1 MQIGDFL
8 VSKGLVTTEQIQEA
22 LNRQKKT
29 GGRLGEILQAI
40 AGIRSLD
47 YYNALSCYFNLE
59 FVDLTRIQMDTT
71 LLTEGDRPFYS
82 RELVLP
88 IMRDGENVVVA
99 TADPSETTFSL
110 IRARWG
116 ENAKI
121 VVTAKFDIFFALQKI
136 FANNY
141 SHEIVA
147 ELYEK
152 DSSKS
157 AAKTFTRGQMS
168 AAAITIA
175 AFALLL
181 YVSYPTGMIIFNAFL
196 TFSVS
201 FVLLYKFILSA
212 IGFTIPVAHKK
223 EQTKL
228 DEQTLPMYTILVP
241 MLREKRVTV
250 EHLAENLKLLDYP
263 THKLDIKLVLES
275 DDTDTIEIVKDL
287 KLPPYFEI
295 VRVPVSE
302 PRTKPKACNYAVK
315 FARGEFVTIYDAEDK
330 PDPDQLK
337 LALMT
342 FRQGDERLACVQC
355 ALNYYNSKENW
366 LTRMFTTEYTFWFD
380 LMLPALSRLNLPI
393 PLGGT
398 SNHFRTAFLKEM
410 VAWDPFNVTEDADL
424 GTRMSRLKYRSQAV
438 TSTTY
443 EEANCRT
450 INWIKQRTRWIKGY
464 MQTYLV
470 HMRNPIKLFRDLGP
484 KGFMSF
490 QLFIGGTVFSN
501 LANIILLV
509 IFTLGLLIGHDKI
522 SVLFPSPTMELA
534 YLNLLVGN
542 LLLMLLN
549 AMAIWRRRMYS
560 LVPLVLTVPVYW
572 FLASVASYRALHQ
585 LFFNPSRWEK
595 TEHGISK
602 LFIEPASNK
611 HRKAED
617 MARNVLH

>member
-1 MQIGDFL
+1 MQKIGEFL
-8 VSKGLVTTEQIQEA
+8 VSTGLVTAEQIQDA

-29 GGRLGEILQAI
+29 GGRLGEILQAT

-47 YYNALSCYFNLE
+47 YYEALSRYFKLE
-59 FVDLTRIQMDTT
+59 FVDLTKLQMDRT
-71 LLTEGDRPFYS
+71 LLNENDRPMYA

-88 IMRDGENVVVA
+88 INRNGGIIVVA
-99 TADPSETTFSL
+99 TADPSEKAFAL

-116 ENAKI
+116 KNVKI
-121 VVTAKFDIFFALQKI
+121 VVTAKFDIFFTLQKV

-141 SHEIVA
+141 SHEVVT

-157 AAKTFTRGQMS
+157 AMKTFTRGQMTV
-168 AAAITIA
+168 ATIMIA

-181 YVSYPTGMIIFNAFL
+181 YVSYPTGMIVFNSFL
-196 TFSVS
+196 TISVS
-201 FVLLYKFILSA
+201 FVLLYKFILSG
-212 IGFTIPVAHKK
+212 IGFTIPVTHTK
-223 EQTKL
+223 EQVGI
-228 DEQTLPMYTILVP
+228 DEQTLPVYTILVP
-241 MLREKRVTV
+241 MFREKRVTV
-250 EHLAENLKLLDYP
+250 EQLAENLKLLDYP
-263 THKLDIKLVLES
+263 THKLDIKLVLEN
-275 DDTDTIEIVKDL
+275 DDSDTIRIVKEL
-287 KLPPYFEI
+287 RLPRYFEI
-295 VRVPVSE
+295 VRVPASQ
-302 PRTKPKACNYAVK
+302 PRTKPKACNYALK
-315 FARGEFVTIYDAEDK
+315 FARGEFVTIYDAEDR
-330 PDPDQLK
+330 PDPNQLK
-337 LALMT
+337 LAIMT

-398 SNHFRTAFLKEM
+398 SNHFKTAFLKEM

-470 HMRNPIKLFRDLGP
+470 HMRNPIKLFKDLGLR
-484 KGFMSF
+484 GFLSF
-490 QLFIGGTVFSN
+490 QLFVGGTVFSN

-509 IFTLGLLIGHDKI
+509 IFILSLVIGNDKI
-522 SVLFPSPTMELA
+522 SVLFPHPTIEIAFM
-534 YLNLLVGN
+534 NLIVGN

-560 LVPLVLTVPVYW
+560 LIPLVLTVPIYW
-572 FLASVASYRALHQ
+572 FLASIASYRALHQ
-585 LFFNPSRWEK
+585 LFFNPSHWEK
-595 TEHGISK
+595 TEHGISNV
-602 LFIEPASNK
+602 FADPAVNK
-611 HRKAED
+611 QP
-617 MARNVLH
+617 